1 MDTATHT
8 PAEGRS
14 ANAPARLRQVS
25 HRLHDLGG
33 TLSALESGLFSDA
46 GAGSEGLLDYCAG
59 LRLVKDSLREIKEDL
74 ARLADQLA
82 A

>member
-1 MDTATHT
+1 MDTAMHT
-8 PAEGRS
+8 PADARP
-14 ANAPARLRQVS
+14 ANAPARLRQTA
-25 HRLHDLGG
+25 HRLNDLGG

-59 LRLVKDSLREIKEDL
+59 LRLVKDGLREIKDEI
-74 ARLADQLA
+74 AALADQLA